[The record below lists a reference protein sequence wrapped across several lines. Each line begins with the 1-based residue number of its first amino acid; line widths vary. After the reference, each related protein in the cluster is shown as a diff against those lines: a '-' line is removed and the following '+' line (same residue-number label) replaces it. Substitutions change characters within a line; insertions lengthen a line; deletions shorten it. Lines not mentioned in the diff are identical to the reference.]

1 MQDWL
6 GWGLKLPRSLHDEL
20 GIVQSSAD
28 KDNALERL
36 GRPGCPKKSCLVVL
50 FTFLKRRCLDCS
62 TVVMVASFAFARYEA
77 ISPLLYRPALAHGLQ
92 VTEVPSYLTESNVA
106 PDGWKTSSFCKG
118 LFSRAM
124 LVWGGASLSCQWH
137 GVVIYFQPYRPKGK
151 TVMHASSHLLWAP
164 WESWLGDLSRRVGRS
179 VKKAPFF
186 PFSAGCTEE
195 FSLLYN
201 FCFQQIWLFDNFTL
215 CFMARVK
222 WTHVLRRH
230 VLFFAFQKTW
240 PVFPCPCPIP

>member
-36 GRPGCPKKSCLVVL
+36 GRPGCPKKSCVVVL

-92 VTEVPSYLTESNVA
+92 VTEVPSYLTESNKA
-106 PDGWKTSSFCKG
+106 PDGWKKFSFWKG
-118 LFSRAM
+118 LFSELM
-124 LVWGGASLSCQWH
+124 LVWGWCQFELSVTWCNNLLPAVLPQGQDRYARVVASSLS
-137 GVVIYFQPYRPKGK
+137 
-151 TVMHASSHLLWAP
+151 A
-164 WESWLGDLSRRVGRS
+164 LGELVGRS
-179 VKKAPFF
+179 QSPSGEIGEESSFF
-186 PFSAGCTEE
+186 PFSGGCTEE
-195 FSLLYN
+195 LSL
-201 FCFQQIWLFDNFTL
+201 FI
-215 CFMARVK
+215 
-222 WTHVLRRH
+222 
-230 VLFFAFQKTW
+230 
-240 PVFPCPCPIP
+240 

>member
-1 MQDWL
+1 
-6 GWGLKLPRSLHDEL
+6 
-20 GIVQSSAD
+20 
-28 KDNALERL
+28 
-36 GRPGCPKKSCLVVL
+36 
-50 FTFLKRRCLDCS
+50 
-62 TVVMVASFAFARYEA
+62 MVASFAFARYEA

-186 PFSAGCTEE
+186 RSVLAAQRNSPFYIT
-195 FSLLYN
+195 
-201 FCFQQIWLFDNFTL
+201 
-215 CFMARVK
+215 
-222 WTHVLRRH
+222 
-230 VLFFAFQKTW
+230 FAFSKFGCLITLHCVSWHEWSGHMFWDDMFFFCISKDLTSVPVPMSYPLDSSKGPQVWWCMLIRINATHPPPMWFAWKCWGNPSPTLTW
-240 PVFPCPCPIP
+240 DLWERTFAWWDWDFTNF